1 MLARFLVFSLAGV
14 ALGSL
19 SAQTPQA
26 SRRPSVVSPKGWKAP
41 RTPDGVPDLQGLW
54 TNVTITPLQR
64 PANLASK
71 VFFTEAEA
79 QAYEKETVARNNADI
94 RVAADQDVGKAYN
107 DFWWDRGNQVVPTL
121 RTSLIVDPEDGRVPA
136 LSDYGKQVQA
146 ERAAQRRLRGPADG
160 PESRSLAERCII
172 WPTGGPPM
180 MPSFYN
186 NNYQIV
192 QGPGYA
198 AIYIEMIHDVRIIP
212 TDGRAHLPPDVR
224 LWMGDPVGHWEGE
237 TLVVE
242 TTNFTNDSPFN
253 GSTKDM
259 KLIEKFTRVNTD
271 VLMYEFT
278 VNDPA
283 FVRPWTAQIPMSSI
297 EGPLYEY
304 ACNEGNYAM
313 EGILAG
319 ARREEKQ

>member
-1 MLARFLVFSLAGV
+1 M
-14 ALGSL
+14 
-19 SAQTPQA
+19 
-26 SRRPSVVSPKGWKAP
+26 
-41 RTPDGVPDLQGLW
+41 W

-64 PANLASK
+64 PADLATQP
-71 VFFTEAEA
+71 FFTETEA
-79 QAYEKETVARNNADI
+79 QAYEKETVARNNADV

-121 RTSLIVDPEDGRVPA
+121 RTSLIIDPEDGHVPA

-146 ERAAQRRLRGPADG
+146 DRANQRRLRGASDG
-160 PESRSLAERCII
+160 PESRSLAERCIV

-186 NNYQIV
+186 NYQLV
-192 QGPGYA
+192 QSPGYV
-198 AIYIEMIHDVRIIP
+198 AIYIEMIHDVRLIP
-212 TDGRAHLPPDVR
+212 TDGRAHLPSNVR
-224 LWMGDPVGHWEGE
+224 LWFGDPVGHWEGE

-253 GSTKDM
+253 GSSKDM
-259 KLIEKFTRVNTD
+259 KLIEKFKRINKD
-271 VLMYEFT
+271 VLIYEFT

-319 ARREEKQ
+319 ARREEKQQGGTR

>member
-1 MLARFLVFSLAGV
+1 M
-14 ALGSL
+14 
-19 SAQTPQA
+19 
-26 SRRPSVVSPKGWKAP
+26 
-41 RTPDGVPDLQGLW
+41 W

-64 PANLASK
+64 PANIATK
-71 VFFTEAEA
+71 PFFTEAEA
-79 QAYEKETVARNNADI
+79 QTYEKETVARNNADV

-121 RTSLIVDPEDGRVPA
+121 RTSLIVDPEDGHVPA
-136 LSDYGKQVQA
+136 LSDFGKQLQA
-146 ERAAQRRLRGPADG
+146 DRAAQRRLRGAADG
-160 PESRSLAERCII
+160 PESRSLAERCIV

-186 NNYQIV
+186 NNYQFV
-192 QGPGYA
+192 QGPGYV

-212 TDGRAHLPPDVR
+212 TDGRAHVPSNIR
-224 LWMGDPVGHWEGE
+224 LWLGDPVGHWDGE

-253 GSTKDM
+253 GSSKDM
-259 KLIEKFTRVNTD
+259 KLVERFTRINKD

-278 VNDPA
+278 VNDPV

-297 EGPLYEY
+297 KDPLYEY